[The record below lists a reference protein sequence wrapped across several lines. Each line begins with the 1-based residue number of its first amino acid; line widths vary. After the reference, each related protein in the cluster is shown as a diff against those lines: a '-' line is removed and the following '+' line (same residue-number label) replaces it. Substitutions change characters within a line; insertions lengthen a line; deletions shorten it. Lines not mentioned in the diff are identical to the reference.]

1 MTRSSLNR
9 RALLQAAV
17 AGGLVASLPRFG
29 FAATGGEARFVLV
42 QLRGALDGLSAVP
55 PVGDPDYAR
64 IRGPLAIA
72 PPGAADGAFALDRLF
87 GLHPALR
94 FCAARWTAG
103 ELLACHAIA
112 TPYRER
118 SHFDGQNVLESG
130 GHEPSGSATGWLNR
144 AIAALPE
151 ARAAARAG
159 GRDAATP
166 RGLALGQN
174 VPLVLRGPA
183 PVTSWAPSRLPE
195 VDGDLL
201 ERLRELYSADALLS
215 ARLSQA
221 TTTGVLAEGGSAATA
236 GDGDPSRKSGAA
248 LARLRTISATAGRML
263 AAPEGPRVA
272 VIDASGWD
280 THAGE
285 GGAQGQLAQRLRG
298 LDEGLQALQ
307 QGLGEAWSHTV
318 VAVVTEF
325 GRTVAINGTRG
336 TDHGTGAA
344 ALLVGG
350 AVRGGRVLADWPG
363 LAPAALHEGRD
374 LRPTAS
380 LHAVFKG
387 VLRDHLGL
395 DSRALDAAFPLSAAV
410 RPTEGLVR
418 APG

>member
-1 MTRSSLNR
+1 MTRSTLNR
-9 RALLQAAV
+9 RTVLQAAL
-17 AGGLVASLPRFG
+17 AGGLAATLPRLG
-29 FAATGGEARFVLV
+29 FADTGGEARFVLV

-64 IRGPLAIA
+64 IRGALAIA
-72 PPGAADGAFALDRLF
+72 PPGATDGAFALDRLF
-87 GLHPALR
+87 GLHPSLR
-94 FCAARWTAG
+94 FCAARWSAG
-103 ELLACHAIA
+103 ELVACHAIA

-130 GHEPSGSATGWLNR
+130 GRDPSGSATGWLNR
-144 AIAALPE
+144 ALAALPDAAAT
-151 ARAAARAG
+151 ARATAARG
-159 GRDAATP
+159 AAAP

-174 VPLVLRGPA
+174 VPLVLRGPV
-183 PVTSWAPSRLPE
+183 PVTSWAPSRLPD
-195 VDGDLL
+195 VDGELL
-201 ERLRELYSADALLS
+201 ERLRDLYSADELLS

-221 TTTGVLAEGGSAATA
+221 TMAEALADDGAGAAMTNAGSA
-236 GDGDPSRKSGAA
+236 
-248 LARLRTISATAGRML
+248 LERLRTISATAGRML
-263 AAPEGPRVA
+263 AAHEGPRVA
-272 VIDASGWD
+272 VIDATGWD

-298 LDEGLQALQ
+298 LDESLQALQ
-307 QGLGEAWSHTV
+307 QGLGEAWSRTV

-350 AVRGGRVLADWPG
+350 AVRGGRVVADWPG
-363 LAPAALHEGRD
+363 LTPAALHEGRD
-374 LRPTAS
+374 LRPTTS

-395 DSRALDAAFPLSAAV
+395 DGRALEPVFPLSAAT
-410 RPTEGLVR
+410 RPIDGLVR
-418 APG
+418 RPA